1 MEMEVSKI
9 YEENG
14 QSFKFVSLQPKLAVI
29 YINLLKTDPTFKSL
43 FN

>member
-1 MEMEVSKI
+1 MKMEVSKI

-14 QSFKFVSLQPKLAVI
+14 QFSKFVSLKPKLAI
-29 YINLLKTDPTFKSL
+29 ICINLLKTETTFKSL